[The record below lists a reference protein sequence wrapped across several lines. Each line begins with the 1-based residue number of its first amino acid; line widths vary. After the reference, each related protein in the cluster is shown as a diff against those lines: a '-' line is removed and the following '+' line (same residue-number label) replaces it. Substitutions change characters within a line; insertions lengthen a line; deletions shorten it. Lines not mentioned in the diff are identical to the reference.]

1 LSKGSENVNPL
12 VPGSSPGGPTIST
25 AIHQLLVSSV
35 KDVRKTLASQNTQQ
49 ATLFGSLKLIAAR
62 F

>member
-1 LSKGSENVNPL
+1 
-12 VPGSSPGGPTIST
+12 
-25 AIHQLLVSSV
+25 VSSD
-35 KDVRKTLASQNTQQ
+35 KEVRKTLASQNTQK